1 MGLQT
6 QYNLSRSNNLCRSS
20 SRGSESKTWDEK
32 RLSGHTFYSQASI
45 ITPARQELKSIIKR
59 SANE

>member
-6 QYNLSRSNNLCRSS
+6 QVNLSRSNNLCRSS
-20 SRGSESKTWDEK
+20 SRGSAEKTWNEK

-45 ITPARQELKSIIKR
+45 VTPARQELKLVAKKSH
-59 SANE
+59 NE